1 MLFSCKAQCLPS
13 GPRLNVQQSE
23 SQRANCSSPSEQH
36 TIRPSDAKIP
46 EAGLTLSSLICMFE
60 LISTLTP
67 LHKCR
72 PRSPF
77 IDVVLSTLTSP
88 HSSPWLWGNVG
99 HNGSYLIS
107 SFPGNMRT
115 CLPHV
120 TCRFVGKYKVGTASL
135 FNDPQPQPPPTL
147 HLTSPTSANQVQL
160 ESERSFW
167 WNPDARSPCFHALI
181 WMPIISAVICL
192 HWLSGTPW
200 FFKKRSILTFISCIS
215 CTSALYKNDWRAA
228 FSPSVAFWRLLLA
241 SSILPSFIT
250 NKDSAGLEAFLS
262 QIKPVRSAVWSCFQ
276 KRREAFFLRS
286 DILK

>member
-23 SQRANCSSPSEQH
+23 SQRANRSSPSEQR

-67 LHKCR
+67 LHKRR

-88 HSSPWLWGNVG
+88 HSSPWLWGNMG

-107 SFPGNMRT
+107 SFPGHMRT

-120 TCRFVGKYKVGTASL
+120 TWRFVGKYKVGTASL

-147 HLTSPTSANQVQL
+147 RLTS
-160 ESERSFW
+160 
-167 WNPDARSPCFHALI
+167 HH
-181 WMPIISAVICL
+181 ISQSGPNGVWEIFLMEPWHTQPVFSCTDLNAK
-192 HWLSGTPW
+192 HLSCYLST
-200 FFKKRSILTFISCIS
+200 LTFRNAMIS
-215 CTSALYKNDWRAA
+215 
-228 FSPSVAFWRLLLA
+228 F
-241 SSILPSFIT
+241 
-250 NKDSAGLEAFLS
+250 
-262 QIKPVRSAVWSCFQ
+262 
-276 KRREAFFLRS
+276 
-286 DILK
+286 